1 VWPAAFPPDYDYS
14 GRGTVDRIGHP
25 SVCQPSHRFAKLAEF
40 PFLFFFTS
48 VLSILSN
55 NISRRDLVQI
65 DRQTDELS
73 LGEAQLR
80 KLSNHDHLTGLFNR
94 RFLEETLVLEIW
106 QSLRSHTAFGV
117 ILFDIDHFKQVW
129 NN

>member
-1 VWPAAFPPDYDYS
+1 
-14 GRGTVDRIGHP
+14 
-25 SVCQPSHRFAKLAEF
+25 
-40 PFLFFFTS
+40 
-48 VLSILSN
+48 
-55 NISRRDLVQI
+55 
-65 DRQTDELS
+65 
-73 LGEAQLR
+73 
-80 KLSNHDHLTGLFNR
+80 LTGLFNR